1 MAADDAD
8 LLLIDSFRL
17 AYGAALAGMGRS
29 GEALE
34 ALSAPGLAVNAEA
47 CAWRMTALAREKF
60 HAQALQ
66 QIACAQP
73 AIAARAGPRRLPLLL
88 IAAETALKAGRP
100 DLTLRWLQPVK
111 AKSAAA
117 DLLRARAHLA
127 RNELQ
132 PAQVALARAEKS
144 RRLDQQLDAEL
155 GGIEIALRNKT
166 LPATQALKK
175 LRQISYA
182 WRGGETEERALR
194 LSYRLSAESGD
205 LRGALVAGSTL
216 FRYFE
221 LGPEAGTL
229 MRDLQL
235 RLAAAVDPASGLPLD
250 QALGLYWDHRDLT
263 PLGAEGDL
271 MVARLGDRL
280 QEAGLYARATDLF
293 EHQLFARARDLA
305 QGPLSA
311 KVARLHIL
319 AGQPERALEAIRR
332 TTEVRYPANMLW
344 EREQVA
350 AVALSQLGRT
360 EEALAVL
367 DTVPGSAA
375 LKGEILWK
383 KRDWN
388 ALAAT
393 IAPSLPPADGM
404 SEVGQAKV
412 LRYAVA
418 LAMMRREPEL
428 QALGA
433 RYGEAFAGL
442 PSGPAFEALT
452 GIATGVDGDA
462 LSRALASIP
471 SASPAGDLADL
482 LEISPAKATA
492 RGS

>member
-1 MAADDAD
+1 
-8 LLLIDSFRL
+8 L
-17 AYGAALAGMGRS
+17 
-29 GEALE
+29 
-34 ALSAPGLAVNAEA
+34 
-47 CAWRMTALAREKF
+47 
-60 HAQALQ
+60 
-66 QIACAQP
+66 
-73 AIAARAGPRRLPLLL
+73 
-88 IAAETALKAGRP
+88 
-100 DLTLRWLQPVK
+100 
-111 AKSAAA
+111 
-117 DLLRARAHLA
+117 
-127 RNELQ
+127 
-132 PAQVALARAEKS
+132 
-144 RRLDQQLDAEL
+144 
-155 GGIEIALRNKT
+155 
-166 LPATQALKK
+166 
-175 LRQISYA
+175 
-182 WRGGETEERALR
+182 
-194 LSYRLSAESGD
+194 
-205 LRGALVAGSTL
+205 
-216 FRYFE
+216 
-221 LGPEAGTL
+221 
-229 MRDLQL
+229 
-235 RLAAAVDPASGLPLD
+235 
-250 QALGLYWDHRDLT
+250 DHRDLT

-280 QEAGLYARATDLF
+280 QEAGLYARAADLF

-418 LAMMRREPEL
+418 LAMMRRESEL

-433 RYGEAFAGL
+433 RYGGAFAGL